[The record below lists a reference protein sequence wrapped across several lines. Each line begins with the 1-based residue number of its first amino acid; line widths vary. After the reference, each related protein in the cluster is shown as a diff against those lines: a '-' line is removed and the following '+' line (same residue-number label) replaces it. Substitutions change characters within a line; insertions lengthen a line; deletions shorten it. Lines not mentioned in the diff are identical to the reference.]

1 MAARVDLT
9 ISDIL
14 NLEGLELR
22 QGAEYTRQDLWAASF
37 VIEQTSLLAVVELE
51 RFQMLQR
58 FHV

>member
-9 ISDIL
+9 VSDIS

-22 QGAEYTRQDLWAASF
+22 QGAEYTCQDLWADSF

-51 RFQMLQR
+51 RFQML
-58 FHV
+58 